1 MILPLLSWLFAIF
14 ALSLYVL
21 LDGFDLGVG
30 VLLLCQRD
38 EGLRD
43 RMVYSIMP
51 TWDGNETWLIMA
63 GVTLLAAFPIAYGIL
78 LPALYLPAIA
88 MLLALG
94 LRGVS
99 FEFRYQ
105 TVAARKKW
113 DAIFGFGSIMAAAM
127 QGVILGALI
136 QGIDVSGERFS
147 GSVLDVVRPF
157 PCLVGLVAVNGY
169 LVLGSAW
176 LRLKGTGDLKA
187 FAVRSLRIALLVF
200 VALVICTAIASA
212 LVQPAVGA
220 AWNTRS
226 AAIIPLGAYFLIVA
240 ALLMFTASSSFDL
253 IPFLLALLLVALFLA
268 FVGIVVYP
276 DIVPFRL
283 TLWQAAS
290 STRSHLFLL
299 VGALFVT
306 PVILGYSAFAYRVFR
321 GKTPVEGWDP

>member
-226 AAIIPLGAYFLIVA
+226 AAIVPLGAYFLIVA